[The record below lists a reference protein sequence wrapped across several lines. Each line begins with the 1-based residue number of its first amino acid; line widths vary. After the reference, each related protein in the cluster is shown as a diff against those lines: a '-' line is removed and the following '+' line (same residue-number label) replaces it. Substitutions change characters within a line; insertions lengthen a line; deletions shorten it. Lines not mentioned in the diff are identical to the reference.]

1 MVDVALIMISYH
13 SAPLL
18 HQRLYL
24 LNELNVVLIL
34 NHCICAMSVI
44 CTSFELLLEHIQ
56 SRYITNLP
64 LEIFHWDC

>member
-1 MVDVALIMISYH
+1 MVDVDLIMISYH

-24 LNELNVVLIL
+24 LNVVL

-64 LEIFHWDC
+64 LEIFHGDC

>member
-24 LNELNVVLIL
+24 LNVVL

>member
-24 LNELNVVLIL
+24 LNVVLIL